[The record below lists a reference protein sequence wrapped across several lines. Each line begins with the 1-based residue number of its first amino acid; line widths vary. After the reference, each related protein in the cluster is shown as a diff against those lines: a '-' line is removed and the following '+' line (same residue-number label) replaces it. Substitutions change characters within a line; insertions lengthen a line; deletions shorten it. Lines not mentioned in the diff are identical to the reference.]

1 MSARRIRLSH
11 HWHSILFLVLGETLA
26 VEVAPL
32 GIRVL
37 IVEPAAFRTEGIF
50 GWQIYAGNEFADYDK
65 PREAMR
71 KLFKNP
77 NPRFPGD
84 PLKAMDVLAD
94 VVRGEGKAE
103 GKPWPLYLPL
113 GKEAEEAIQ
122 SKSKIMQ
129 KVLDIWGAII
139 RDTRLDKL

>member
-1 MSARRIRLSH
+1 
-11 HWHSILFLVLGETLA
+11 LGETLA

-37 IVEPAAFRTEGIF
+37 IVEPAAFRTEGITSQ
-50 GWQIYAGNEFADYDK
+50 GVIYAGNEFADYDK
-65 PREAMR
+65 PRKAMR
-71 KLFKNP
+71 ELFKNP

-84 PLKAMDVLAD
+84 PSKAMNVLAD
-94 VVRGEGKAE
+94 VVRDEGKAK

-139 RDTRLDKL
+139 RDTRLDNP